1 MSDDKVH
8 CSPGS
13 AGAYL
18 HDAEHGFRHVLRGP
32 PLVLVAPE
40 HADLVLQGVQLPRDT
55 PDPGDNYMMY
65 EYWITSDVIKLY
77 KIE

>member
-1 MSDDKVH
+1 MIQDTVH

-18 HDAEHGFRHVLRGP
+18 HDAEHGLRHVLRGS

-55 PDPGDNYMMY
+55 PDPGDSMSIGLLQM
-65 EYWITSDVIKLY
+65 
-77 KIE
+77 